1 MTKIDPMLLPDAA
14 TIESYS
20 KALQELGATPE
31 ALGWLRPEKMAMR
44 YEALCGDFKPT
55 ALILDFGCGLG
66 GLASW
71 LDEIDFEGSY
81 SGFDPC
87 AEAIAAAKA
96 IKREPADRY
105 LFRHIKGPQDLP
117 KAEWDHIVC
126 CGVFTR
132 MGDRN
137 EDNHRIHIRQTLAK
151 LFQHCRIG
159 LHVDFLDAGADIQ
172 EPGNLHVQPWDAVA
186 LAKTM
191 SPRVAFD
198 ASYLPFEFCLHIYRD
213 AALVTPANVYGR
225 AVK

>member
-1 MTKIDPMLLPDAA
+1 MSKIDPLLPDAA

-20 KALQELGATPE
+20 KALRDQGAVPE

-66 GLASW
+66 GLANW
-71 LDEIDFEGSY
+71 LDEIDFEGNY

-105 LFRHIKGPQDLP
+105 LFRHIKGPQDL

-126 CGVFTR
+126 CGIFTR
-132 MGDRN
+132 MGDRD
-137 EDNHRIHIRQTLAK
+137 EETHRIHVRETMAK

-159 LHVDFLDAGADIQ
+159 LHVDFLDAAADVQ
-172 EPGNLHVQPWDAVA
+172 EEGNLYAQPWDVLA
-186 LAKTM
+186 LARTM
-191 SPRVAFD
+191 SPRVALD
-198 ASYLPFEFCLHIYRD
+198 ASYLPFEFCVHIYRD
-213 AALVTPANVYGR
+213 ATVVAPANVYGSS
-225 AVK
+225 AK